1 MRTLIWAAPLAAAVL
16 GAAAC
21 QGAPDA
27 ESGGATESAE
37 TAPAETRELDVEGVS
52 ARLAAGEEI
61 TLLDV
66 RTQEELVADGAIEG
80 YLHIPIDELEARLA
94 EVPRD
99 KPIVAY

>member
-1 MRTLIWAAPLAAAVL
+1 MRRVIRAAILAAFALTVV
-16 GAAAC
+16 AC
-21 QGAPDA
+21 QGAPEPEDAAATEPA
-27 ESGGATESAE
+27 ESPPVEAT
-37 TAPAETRELDVEGVS
+37 ELDVEQVS

-66 RTQEELVADGAIEG
+66 RTHEELVTDGAIEG

-94 EVPRD
+94 EVPTD